1 MSEGIGCYISL
12 KGQLKLCNDSL
23 IQGEFECDVRNG
35 DFFGEPTLYFQDPEP
50 FGIFINKTFYILNS
64 FNNILDLQ
72 KSALAS
78 DHITD
83 RELDILPVLQLL
95 LDFLL
100 IFCILSFQIAT
111 QIFFILSSFLWNLI
125 ICSF

>member
-64 FNNILDLQ
+64 FNDILDLQ

-83 RELDILPVLQLL
+83 RELKL
-95 LDFLL
+95 
-100 IFCILSFQIAT
+100 
-111 QIFFILSSFLWNLI
+111 FFILQQIVNLTFVFLLLLVETI
-125 ICSF
+125 L